1 MRRGDRVP
9 VQCVETYDDFARSS
23 RLWVPTGRYA
33 FRLAWRFHGPV
44 HRSQAR
50 RFGGIPDTSRGA
62 AKVSQKSPWVD
73 HKVSFRCGDRS
84 ARWLSSSGTCWPI
97 LRSAFTTSG
106 PTSTTTASAGNARNL
121 TTSANSKHWTTR
133 SPSSLPPDHG
143 FPVPARQHTKAEPVV
158 PLARPRLDFRII
170 SRIETQA

>member
-1 MRRGDRVP
+1 MSSG
-9 VQCVETYDDFARSS
+9 CVVAIVSQSSVS
-23 RLWVPTGRYA
+23 RLTTTSRVARGTATRYA
-33 FRLAWRFHGPV
+33 FRLAWRFSWAGAPEP
-44 HRSQAR
+44 SR

-62 AKVSQKSPWVD
+62 AKVSQKSPWID

-84 ARWLSSSGTCWPI
+84 ARWLPSSGTCWPI

-106 PTSTTTASAGNARNL
+106 PTSTTTASAGNARIV

-143 FPVPARQHTKAEPVV
+143 FPRPSSATYQGRAGGSARSSPA
-158 PLARPRLDFRII
+158 
-170 SRIETQA
+170 